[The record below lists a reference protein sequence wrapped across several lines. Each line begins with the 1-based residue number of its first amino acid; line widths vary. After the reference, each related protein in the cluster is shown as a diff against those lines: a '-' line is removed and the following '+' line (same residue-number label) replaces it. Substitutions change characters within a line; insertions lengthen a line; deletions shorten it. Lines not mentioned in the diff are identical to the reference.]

1 MLIVRAAVGVF
12 VDSLG
17 NQGTAST
24 GIAVDK
30 TAERPGE
37 GRNDR

>member
-17 NQGTAST
+17 NQGT